1 MTHSVLPQLR
11 AMLRNEEESIHMH
24 VSALSPICYEM
35 SPKTALPNGSIS
47 GTGLMSH
54 TMQVVEQWG

>member
-1 MTHSVLPQLR
+1 
-11 AMLRNEEESIHMH
+11 MH